1 MSFWRNP
8 EFVRHVRAELRPARA
23 LSAAALA
30 LVICSLVGLSAWGNT
45 EQNQTREFFKVF
57 YLWVMGIQYVVL
69 LFWCASACGH
79 SIARERE
86 LKTYDFLRT
95 TRLTAWEL
103 IVGKVLGVPILAYF
117 TIGCALPVAI
127 MLGILAGYALH
138 VLIWTYSL
146 LLVTALF
153 VSLMSLWASMQLE
166 GSSARLIGLAAI
178 IPVAL
183 GFGFG
188 ELPFPGFRAVSI
200 FPALFTL
207 YGVRTAWMIVPTLF
221 GQRVSFVAV
230 TLVLYSLFGAWLVL
244 MLVRNIKKDTEQIR
258 LLSRWQAI
266 GFSAF
271 INLLFFAFLDPNQIS
286 SKALRFGS
294 TRAGYMTA
302 AEIATFMMALNG
314 FILLVIGVAMLSPQE
329 KLKVWWRSH
338 AAGEESYISESGPPW
353 PWLIPSALIAYVLL
367 AIEALGLRASVPLGD
382 WKLGTTAIAML
393 VFLVFA
399 TRDVLFLQWAILT
412 RMKRPVVKGL
422 LYLWLYYSA
431 AAIIAAVFGIISER
445 QGKFLLGLL
454 TPFRTLD
461 YSGIQPNI
469 SPGIY
474 LGLALQLLV
483 ILLLLRVMSV
493 RLRRPAMVPALSEG

>member
-30 LVICSLVGLSAWGNT
+30 LAICSLVGLSAWGNT

-69 LFWCASACGH
+69 IFWCASACGH
-79 SIARERE
+79 SIAHERE

-117 TIGCALPVAI
+117 TIGCTLPVAI

-138 VLIWTYSL
+138 VLIWTYVL

-166 GSSARLIGLAAI
+166 GSSARSVGLLAI

-183 GFGFG
+183 GFSFA
-188 ELPFPGFRAVSI
+188 ELPFSGFGAISI
-200 FPALFTL
+200 FPALFSL
-207 YGVRTAWMIVPTLF
+207 YGVRTDLTRVVPTLF
-221 GQRVSFVAV
+221 AKPVSFVA
-230 TLVLYSLFGAWLVL
+230 LSLLLYALFGAWFIL
-244 MLVRNIKKDTEQIR
+244 MLGRNIKKDSEQIR

-266 GFSAF
+266 GFATF
-271 INLLFFAFLDPNQIS
+271 LNILFYAFLDPKQLSPNAPHLAYMGAWDVS
-286 SKALRFGS
+286 NF
-294 TRAGYMTA
+294 TMTA
-302 AEIATFMMALNG
+302 NW
-314 FILLVIGVAMLSPQE
+314 FILFVIGVAMLSPQE
-329 KLKVWWRSH
+329 KLKVWWRRH
-338 AAGEESYISESGPPW
+338 AAGEESYFSESGPPW
-353 PWLIPSALIAYVLL
+353 PWLVPAAAIAYVLL
-367 AIEALGLRASVPLGD
+367 VMEAMALRAAFPLD
-382 WKLGTTAIAML
+382 QWRLGAAAVQLL
-393 VFLVFA
+393 VFLVFT

-412 RMKRPVVKGL
+412 RLKRPVVKGF
-422 LYLWLYYSA
+422 LYLWLYYA
-431 AAIIAAVFGIISER
+431 ASSIVAVVAGVVS
-445 QGKFLLGLL
+445 QTKGQFLLGLL
-454 TPFRTLD
+454 TPYGRLES
-461 YSGIQPNI
+461 SGIQPGV
-469 SPGIY
+469 SAGTY
-474 LGLALQLLV
+474 LGLALQLFI